1 MHQPRTTK
9 RHAATAFV
17 AGYMLV
23 LQLLLGGFM
32 LGAANSGPM
41 IDVFGNPL
49 CITSGEVHHDGSS
62 NSDLPGCCFG
72 PCSMFA
78 PLAGGEPQQH
88 VLENPLPHVAS
99 IMPPQDAQS
108 DPAAA
113 DNLPGNPRAPP
124 LTA

>member
-1 MHQPRTTK
+1 MQQAGR
-9 RHAATAFV
+9 RRRRAATAFV

-41 IDVFGNPL
+41 LDVFGNPL

-78 PLAGGEPQQH
+78 PLAGGEPQQL
-88 VLENPLPHVAS
+88 VLENPLPQGAS
-99 IMPPQDAQS
+99 ILRPQDAQG

-113 DNLPGNPRAPP
+113 DDLPGNPRAPP

>member
-1 MHQPRTTK
+1 MQQAGR
-9 RHAATAFV
+9 RRRRAATAFV

-41 IDVFGNPL
+41 LDVFGNPL
-49 CITSGEVHHDGSS
+49 CITSGEVGHDSGGST
-62 NSDLPGCCFG
+62 DLPGCCFG

-78 PLAGGEPQQH
+78 PLADGEPQQL
-88 VLENPLPHVAS
+88 VLENPLQELAS
-99 IMPPQDAQS
+99 VLRPQLAPL
-108 DPAAA
+108 DPATS
-113 DNLPGNPRAPP
+113 DCLPGNPRAPP